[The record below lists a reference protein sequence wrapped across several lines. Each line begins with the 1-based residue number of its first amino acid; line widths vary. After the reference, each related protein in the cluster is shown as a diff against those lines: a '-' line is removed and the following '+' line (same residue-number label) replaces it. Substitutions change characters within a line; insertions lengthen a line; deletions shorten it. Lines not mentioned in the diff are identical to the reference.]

1 MSYQFPAS
9 KMSSLR
15 PDRIRKTRKLN
26 KRIRWIE
33 IEKQLSMTAS
43 SRWKM
48 VAVVEIAL
56 PEELPQRLQQLGIE
70 LKVMTK
76 IDSLTLIISAH
87 LKMALILK
95 LSILASASQS

>member
-1 MSYQFPAS
+1 
-9 KMSSLR
+9 MSSLR
-15 PDRIRKTRKLN
+15 LDRIRKTRKLN

-33 IEKQLSMTAS
+33 IERQLIMTAS

-56 PEELPQRLQQLGIE
+56 LEELLQRLQQLGIE

-76 IDSLTLIISAH
+76 IDSLTQIISVP
-87 LKMALILK
+87 LKMVLILK
-95 LSILASASQS
+95 LSTSASVSQN